1 MILFFSFTKY
11 QIALPGLEII
21 RDGNDFRQ
29 YLPGYHQHNI
39 VVFSSNCNNDG
50 FASYT
55 FNITGMLSLTNS
67 DDLLDY
73 ITHTEGYIILTVAWY
88 NFHYLSLS
96 TDNSKF
102 SNQCFENKFSLH
114 REVCLMV
121 LHNHPPCESHVFQV
135 FQ

>member
-1 MILFFSFTKY
+1 MDLESYSLSIIDHNFFGMFISFFSFTKY
-11 QIALPGLEII
+11 QITLPGLEII

-73 ITHTEGYIILTVAWY
+73 HTHQRVHISISTIAWCNY
-88 NFHYLSLS
+88 NDPSL
-96 TDNSKF
+96 
-102 SNQCFENKFSLH
+102 
-114 REVCLMV
+114 
-121 LHNHPPCESHVFQV
+121 
-135 FQ
+135 